1 MDNIFKTTKN
11 SQSPEER
18 QALSRLRKLLSEPG
32 LLQASLFRRRR
43 ACGKS
48 YCRCALSRKH
58 WHASWYVG
66 FSTKGGPRMKCIPEE
81 WVAPVRLWIERYRE
95 TETVMQNIYK
105 MYWKRLKSARR

>member
-1 MDNIFKTTKN
+1 MDNILRNTKN

-18 QALSRLRKLLSEPG
+18 QALSRLRQLLSEPG

-48 YCRCALSRKH
+48 YCRCARSKRH
-58 WHASWYVG
+58 WHASWHVG
-66 FSTKGGPRMKCIPEE
+66 FSTKDGPRMTSIPEE

-95 TETVMQNIYK
+95 AETLMKGISK
-105 MYWKRLKSARR
+105 LYWKRLKSARR